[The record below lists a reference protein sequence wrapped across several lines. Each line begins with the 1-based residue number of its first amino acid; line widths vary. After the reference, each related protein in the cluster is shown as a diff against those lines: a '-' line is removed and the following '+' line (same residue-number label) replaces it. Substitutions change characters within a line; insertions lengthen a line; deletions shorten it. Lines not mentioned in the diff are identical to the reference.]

1 MKNLKQILTIAM
13 ALIISFSAL
22 ANNVEVIKTNGQQ
35 TSLEIDKNDIRGKG
49 IKTDNESM
57 IYFEQINEVSTA
69 DFEIYEKLM
78 NKTQKHYS
86 QLKVEFTGD
95 ENLYSLRLEKLRKRR
110 VGADVTRAAGGVMMI
125 LGVLSGDRGLT
136 AAGLAT
142 NAAGRIARNVN
153 DDKTSNNQ
161 TAMLNEL
168 DQRTKAAEDK
178 NKEAE
183 LKEAYGNENIE
194 GLKALLDKNYD
205 RALALA
211 NVGETSEI
219 EDHKISAV
227 YLKAMIAVDQNNE
240 EQAELEY
247 IRMTELNDEMD
258 DVSEAKDEIAR
269 LTIEMNKLR

>member
-57 IYFEQINEVSTA
+57 IYFEHINELSTA
-69 DFEIYEKLM
+69 DFELYEKLM
-78 NKTQKHYS
+78 NKTQKHYGHVK
-86 QLKVEFTGD
+86 LEFTGD

-168 DQRTKAAEDK
+168 DQRTKATEDK

-183 LKEAYGNENIE
+183 LKKAYGDENIE

-211 NVGETSEI
+211 DVGETSEI

-240 EQAELEY
+240 DQAEVEY
-247 IRMTELNDEMD
+247 NRMTELNDEMG